1 MSVPV
6 AVLATVDPVVRD
18 LSQFCLVSDLPGTG
32 VLRHDL
38 DPVAGT
44 LRRVVS
50 DGALGPDG
58 GGVVDDHTMPL
69 AHTCLGCAIREDLL
83 PSLGG
88 MSASGRWRRILVV
101 LPVAAELVPVVSALD
116 DPATASALDVR
127 LFAAVAAG
135 DADRVKRDLLGA
147 DLLAD
152 RGLAL
157 APDDRRSVGEALAA
171 QVEYADLVLA
181 GGADP
186 GGLTLLDHLRGVRSS
201 RADLFTTR
209 AGQVFLPRH
218 DARVAAA
225 RVDPRLVV
233 PADAADP
240 SGAATHGVWTL
251 DLHTR
256 RPLHPDRF
264 REQMAA
270 LLADGTRSRGRF
282 QLATRPRTV
291 GEWDGVGGQL
301 SIGDAGGWQRCSPST
316 RVIVTGAHPGDA
328 ARRAAQEQVRRAFAA
343 MTLDDRE
350 LSRGPAHWASVDD
363 GLDPWLGRKDLVD
376 DRR

>member
-6 AVLATVDPVVRD
+6 VVLATVDPVLRD
-18 LSQFCLVSDLPGTG
+18 LSQFSLVSDLPETG

-38 DPVAGT
+38 DPAAGT

-50 DGALGPDG
+50 DGGAGLDG
-58 GGVVDDHTMPL
+58 DGVVDDHTMPL

-88 MSASGRWRRILVV
+88 MAASGRWQRILVV

-116 DPATASALDVR
+116 DPRTAADLDIT
-127 LFAAVAAG
+127 LFASVAAG
-135 DADRVKRDLLGA
+135 DADRVREDLLGD

-157 APDDRRSVGEALAA
+157 ALDDRRSVGEALAA

-181 GGADP
+181 SGSDSV
-186 GGLTLLDHLRGVRSS
+186 GLTLLDHLRGVRSARS
-201 RADLFTTR
+201 DLFTTR
-209 AGQVFLPRH
+209 AGQIFLPRH
-218 DARVAAA
+218 DPRMAAA

-233 PADAADP
+233 PADAADT
-240 SGAATHGVWTL
+240 SGTEEHGVWTI

-264 REQMAA
+264 RDQMEA
-270 LLADGTRSRGRF
+270 LVAHETRSRGRF

-291 GEWDGVGGQL
+291 GVWDGVGGQL
-301 SIGDAGGWQRCSPST
+301 SIGDAGGWEHCSPST
-316 RVIVTGAHPGDA
+316 RMVFTGLSGTGADDHDLKT
-328 ARRAAQEQVRRAFAA
+328 RLRRAFAA
-343 MTLDDRE
+343 MQLDDRE
-350 LSRGPAHWASVDD
+350 MSRGPAYWKSVED
-363 GLDPWLGRKDLVD
+363 GLDPWLGDRDLVD
-376 DRR
+376 DQR

>member
-18 LSQFCLVSDLPGTG
+18 LSQFSLVSDLPGTG

-38 DPVAGT
+38 DPVTGT

-50 DGALGPDG
+50 DGAPGLDG
-58 GGVVDDHTMPL
+58 DGVIDDHTMPL

-88 MSASGRWRRILVV
+88 MAASGRWSRILVV
-101 LPVAAELVPVVSALD
+101 LPVAAELLPVVSALD
-116 DPATASALDVR
+116 DPTTAADLDIT
-127 LFAAVAAG
+127 LFATIAAS
-135 DADRVKRDLLGA
+135 DADQVHQDLLGD

-157 APDDRRSVGEALAA
+157 ALDDRRSVGEALAA
-171 QVEYADLVLA
+171 QAEYADLVLA
-181 GGADP
+181 GGSDTV
-186 GGLTLLDHLRGVRSS
+186 GLTLLDHLRGVRSARS
-201 RADLFTTR
+201 DLFTTR

-218 DARVAAA
+218 DARLAAA

-240 SGAATHGVWTL
+240 SGAATNGVWTL

-264 REQMAA
+264 REQMEA
-270 LLADGTRSRGRF
+270 LLVDDTRSRGRF

-301 SIGDAGGWQRCSPST
+301 SIGDAGGWEHCSPST
-316 RVIVTGAHPGDA
+316 RMVVTGAHPDETGRD
-328 ARRAAQEQVRRAFAA
+328 AAQEQVRRAFAA
-343 MTLDDRE
+343 MTLSDQE
-350 LSRGPAHWASVDD
+350 LSRGPGYWAAVDD
-363 GLDPWLGRKDLVD
+363 GLDPWLGDRDLVD
-376 DRR
+376 DRH